1 MFGPWTT
8 PHTEVDTDRVKAK
21 HLVCRLRGHRWHRYR
36 REGLDMRECLRC
48 GYVVRADSDRPKMID
63 L

>member
-1 MFGPWTT
+1 M
-8 PHTEVDTDRVKAK
+8 RAK
-21 HLVCRLRGHRWHRYR
+21 DLVCRVRGHRWHRFR

-48 GYVVRADSDRPKMID
+48 GYIVRADSDRPRMLD